1 MNMQINR
8 ERLARIFTELCLIES
23 PSRQEARVSSCLQ
36 EYFTRLGADFI
47 HVDDSAAATGS
58 QTGNLL
64 IRFDGDSR
72 HGEPLFFACHMD
84 TVGPTGGIE
93 VVREGDT
100 FSSKNETVLGADDKS
115 GIAALIELFCL
126 IQENDTPHC
135 PIELLFTTCEEIGL
149 LGAKA
154 LDPELL
160 QAPYGYALDSTH
172 KNTIITGAPAA
183 NRLKITIQGKA
194 AHSGFAP
201 ETGINALALASKTIN
216 RLTLGRIDSL
226 STANLGLIRG
236 GTATNIVPESI
247 EIEGEV
253 RSHSEELLAQHT
265 RGIEKI
271 FQECIAAAPS
281 RPDMARPSLIFDVK
295 EDFPALS
302 LDEDE
307 PVIKRIHAAATV
319 IGRRLSCAIAGGGSD
334 ANIFC
339 GLGLKTAI
347 IPTGM
352 TNVHTTEEYVHL
364 DDMVQLT
371 ELLHAMTTS

>member
-1 MNMQINR
+1 MNIEINR
-8 ERLARIFTELCLIES
+8 ERLARIFTELCHIES
-23 PSRQEARVSSCLQ
+23 PSRQEARVSSYLQ

-47 HVDDSAAATGS
+47 HIDNSAAASGS

-64 IRFDGDSR
+64 IRFEGDAR
-72 HGEPLFFACHMD
+72 HAEPLFFACHMD
-84 TVGPTGGIE
+84 TVGPTKGIE
-93 VVREGDT
+93 VVREDDT
-100 FSSKNETVLGADDKS
+100 FFSKNETILGADDKS

-126 IQENDTPHC
+126 IRENDTPHC
-135 PIELLFTTCEEIGL
+135 PVELLFTTCEEIGL

-172 KNTIITGAPAA
+172 KDTIITGAPAA
-183 NRLKITIQGKA
+183 NRLKITIHGKA
-194 AHSGFAP
+194 AHSGLAP
-201 ETGINALALASKTIN
+201 ETGINALALASKAIN
-216 RLTLGRIDSL
+216 QLTLGRLDSL

-253 RSHSEELLAQHT
+253 RSHSEELLEQHT
-265 RGIEKI
+265 HEIERI
-271 FQECIAAAPS
+271 FQECVAAAPS
-281 RPDMARPSLIFDVK
+281 CPDADRPSLSFDVK

-302 LDEDE
+302 LDDDE
-307 PVIKRIHAAATV
+307 PVVKRIHTAAAAINRTF
-319 IGRRLSCAIAGGGSD
+319 SHAIAGGGSD

-339 GLGLKTAI
+339 GMGLKTAI

-352 TNVHTTEEYVHL
+352 ANVHTTEEYIHL

-371 ELLHAMTTS
+371 ELLHAMTTN